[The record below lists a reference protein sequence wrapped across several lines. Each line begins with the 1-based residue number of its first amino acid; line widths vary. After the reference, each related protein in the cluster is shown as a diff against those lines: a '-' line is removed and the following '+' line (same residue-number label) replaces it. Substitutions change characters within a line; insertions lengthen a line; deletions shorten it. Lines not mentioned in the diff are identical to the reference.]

1 MYVFPGLVF
10 LDCMGKLQREG
21 AQVLVIATAQSKQ
34 QLLKDVVLSRGQHIF
49 KKVLEIAPPTL
60 VSIPLEVCFEYC
72 MALDN
77 HNALLDCL

>member
-60 VSIPLEVCFEYC
+60 VSYSFRSVFRVL
-72 MALDN
+72 
-77 HNALLDCL
+77 HGT